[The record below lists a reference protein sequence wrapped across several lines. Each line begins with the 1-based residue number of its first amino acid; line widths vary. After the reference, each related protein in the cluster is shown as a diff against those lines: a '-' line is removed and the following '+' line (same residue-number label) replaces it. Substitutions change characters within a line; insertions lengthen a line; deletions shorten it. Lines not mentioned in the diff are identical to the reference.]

1 MLLGTVAA
9 DGVESSENPH
19 IRIPR
24 FKYFHSK
31 AECIK
36 LFFKDVEVPA
46 D

>member
-1 MLLGTVAA
+1 MLAGTVAA
-9 DGVESSENPH
+9 DGVESADNPH

-36 LFFKDVEVPA
+36 
-46 D
+46 